1 MSWVDEKT
9 GEKKYTLKE
18 KQDYHNRQAKRG
30 ATKFDKITKRM
41 VKVSDFER
49 GAHKAMANMIFEKRK
64 HFAMRMANQPKQSNY
79 SSKKKVVKGVPAWYG
94 EYEKQRDELMKS
106 KKHTSTETLEDL
118 RTFFKNETMMSQN
131 KNYK

>member
-18 KQDYHNRQAKRG
+18 KQDYHNRQAKIG

-79 SSKKKVVKGVPAWYG
+79 SSKKKVVKGVPAWYND
-94 EYEKQRDELMKS
+94 YLKDRLSNKKPTIHYVKTFDELK
-106 KKHTSTETLEDL
+106 TSNDVLVDSFENY
-118 RTFFKNETMMSQN
+118 FK
-131 KNYK
+131 

>member
-1 MSWVDEKT
+1 MSWVDEKI
-9 GEKKYTLKE
+9 GKKKYTLKE

-30 ATKFDKITKRM
+30 ATKFDKKTHQT

-49 GAHKAMANMIFEKRK
+49 GAHKARADMIFKQRKR
-64 HFAMRMANQPKQSNY
+64 FAMQKANAKSKQKSYNQ
-79 SSKKKVVKGVPAWYG
+79 KTVKGVPAWYG

-131 KNYK
+131 KKL